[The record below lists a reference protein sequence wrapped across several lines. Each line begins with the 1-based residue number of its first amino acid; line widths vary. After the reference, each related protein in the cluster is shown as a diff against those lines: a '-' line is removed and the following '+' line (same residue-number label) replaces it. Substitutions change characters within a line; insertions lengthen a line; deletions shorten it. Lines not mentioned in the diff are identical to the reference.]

1 VKSSRRDRAMIATAV
16 GLVIVT
22 ATLVLTT
29 VRKAEHDGTKALQ
42 RLQLAQ
48 VQQLTRSMDTRMA
61 SIFTSLQ
68 GLTTP
73 SPGVPPWHVKL
84 NDPEDAAHLAQL
96 QALNPKARTG
106 FFLVDT
112 KGTLTNGTLLRDKSA
127 VGSTYSYAGLDA
139 VLAGK
144 PAILPVGPG
153 LTTTLPVILIGFPL
167 RDVTTQRLIG
177 AMLIESDVSVDS
189 AFNAEVAQLR
199 SGRTGEFS
207 FVDEAGVVVASSNT
221 ALLGKPLDEPVLAR
235 NVTGFSRAHDQIIV
249 VERVSSAGWR
259 TVFRQDV
266 DEFQGALTGP
276 LHSALGY
283 VVALGLFGAAVA
295 VVTLARRLRRAREE
309 QRRLEEISAVR
320 EEFISIVSHELRTPV
335 AGMLGFLQTT
345 LDHWDVMSEGERQR
359 TIARA
364 MSSARRL
371 HSLTRD
377 VLDTSTIEAEG
388 MSYTMSEVDLR
399 DEISSAVAAERD
411 LRPDRIL
418 SLELPDGPAWVR
430 CDPERVQQ
438 VVTNLLDNAVKSS
451 PPMTPIEV
459 SLTLEGDGVH
469 VAVRDH
475 GPGLS
480 DSELTRVF
488 EKFVRGRTSTPSGT
502 GLGLYICRQLV
513 EAQGGTI
520 HAERGSDGGA
530 RFVVVLPRVTE
541 TAGALGT

>member
-1 VKSSRRDRAMIATAV
+1 VKSTRRDRALIATAV
-16 GLVIVT
+16 ALVLLTAGLVV
-22 ATLVLTT
+22 TT
-29 VRKAEHDGTKALQ
+29 VRRAEHDGTKALQ
-42 RLQLAQ
+42 QLQLSQ
-48 VQQLTRSMDTRMA
+48 VQQLTRSMDSRMA

-68 GLTTP
+68 GLA
-73 SPGVPPWHVKL
+73 SAPPAWNMKP
-84 NDPEDAAHLAQL
+84 NDPQDAARLDQL
-96 QALNPKARTG
+96 QSLNPKARTG

-112 KGTLTNGTLLRDKSA
+112 KGTVTNGTLLRDRASL
-127 VGSTYSYAGLDA
+127 GSTYTHPGLDA
-139 VLAGK
+139 VLGGR
-144 PAILPVGPG
+144 PAILPVGTG
-153 LTTTLPVILIGFPL
+153 LTTTLPVLLIGFPL
-167 RDVTTQRLIG
+167 RDAAGQKVTG

-189 AFNAEVAQLR
+189 AFNVEVAQLR
-199 SGRTGEFS
+199 RGRTGEFS
-207 FVDEAGVVVASSNT
+207 FVDEAGVVVASSNA
-221 ALLGKPLDEPVLAR
+221 ALLGKPLDEPLLR
-235 NVTGFSRAHDQIIV
+235 GNVTGLMTAHDQIV
-249 VERVSSAGWR
+249 VIEPVASAGWR

-283 VVALGLFGAAVA
+283 VVAAGLLGAAVA

-345 LDHWDVMSEGERQR
+345 LDHWDVMTDGERQR

-388 MSYTMSEVDLR
+388 MAYDLTDVDLR
-399 DEISSAVAAERD
+399 DEVASAVAAERD
-411 LRPDRIL
+411 MRPDRVVT
-418 SLELPDGPAWVR
+418 LELPDEAAWVR
-430 CDPERVQQ
+430 CDPDRFQQ

-451 PPMTPIEV
+451 PPLTSIEV
-459 SLTLEGDGVH
+459 SVTVEGGDVQ

-488 EKFVRGRTSTPSGT
+488 DKFVRGRTSTPSGT

-513 EAQGGTI
+513 EAQGGSI
-520 HAERGSDGGA
+520 HAEHGDDGGA
-530 RFVVVLPRVTE
+530 RFVVALPRAAAPADTVD
-541 TAGALGT
+541 A

>member
-1 VKSSRRDRAMIATAV
+1 VKSTRKDRALIATAV
-16 GLVIVT
+16 GLVVLT

-29 VRKAEHDGTKALQ
+29 VLKAERDGTRALRQ
-42 RLQLAQ
+42 LQLAQ
-48 VQQLTRSMDTRMA
+48 VQQLTRSMDSRIA
-61 SIFTSLQ
+61 SIYPSLQ
-68 GLTTP
+68 GLANPTK
-73 SPGVPPWHVKL
+73 PWTVKV
-84 NDPEDAAHLAQL
+84 NDRGDAAQLATL

-106 FFLVDT
+106 FFLIDT
-112 KGTLTNGTLLRDKSA
+112 KGTVTNGTLLRDKNA
-127 VGSTYSYAGLDA
+127 IGSKYTYSGLDA

-144 PAILPVGPG
+144 PSILPVGKG
-153 LTTTLPVILIGFPL
+153 LTTTLPVIVIAFPL
-167 RDVTTQRLIG
+167 HDPTGQRVTG
-177 AMLIESDVSVDS
+177 AMIIESDISVDS

-199 SGRTGEFS
+199 RGRTGEFT
-207 FVDEAGVVVASSNT
+207 FVDENGIVLASSNA
-221 ALLGKPLDEPVLAR
+221 ALLGKPLDEPLLR
-235 NVTGFSRAHDQIIV
+235 GNTTGLVTAHDQIV
-249 VERVSSAGWR
+249 VIERVQSAGWR

-283 VVALGLFGAAVA
+283 VVAAGLFGAAVA

-345 LDHWDVMSEGERQR
+345 LDHWEVMTDGERQR
-359 TIARA
+359 TIGRA

-388 MSYTMSEVDLR
+388 LVYAVTEVDLAA
-399 DEISSAVAAERD
+399 EIASAVAAERD
-411 LRPDRIL
+411 IRPDRTLEL
-418 SLELPDGPAWVR
+418 SLPDSPAWVR
-430 CDPERVQQ
+430 CDPDRVQQ
-438 VVTNLLDNAVKSS
+438 VITNLLDNAIKSS
-451 PPMTPIEV
+451 PPATPIEV
-459 SLTLEGDGVH
+459 SVSLSPSGEQVE

-480 DSELTRVF
+480 DAELTRVF
-488 EKFVRGRTSTPSGT
+488 EKFVRGRTSTPTGT

-520 HAERGSDGGA
+520 RAERGEGNGA
-530 RFVVVLPRVTE
+530 RFVILLPRVAAPAE
-541 TAGALGT
+541 PVHA

>member
-1 VKSSRRDRAMIATAV
+1 VKSTRRDRALIATAV
-16 GLVIVT
+16 GLVAVT

-42 RLQLAQ
+42 QLQLAQ
-48 VQQLTRSMDTRMA
+48 VQQLTRSMDSRMA

-68 GLTTP
+68 GLA
-73 SPGVPPWHVKL
+73 SAPPAWRVKL
-84 NDPEDAAHLAQL
+84 NDPADAGRLATL
-96 QALNPKARTG
+96 QSLNPKARTG

-112 KGTLTNGTLLRDKSA
+112 KGVITNGTLLRDKNA
-127 VGSTYSYAGLDA
+127 VGTTYSRPGLDA
-139 VLAGK
+139 VLGGK
-144 PAILPVGPG
+144 PAILPVGRG
-153 LTTTLPVILIGFPL
+153 LTTTLPVVLIGFPL
-167 RDVTTQRLIG
+167 RDASGQNVTG

-189 AFNAEVAQLR
+189 AFNAEVAQLKR
-199 SGRTGEFS
+199 GRTGEFS
-207 FVDEAGVVVASSNT
+207 FVDEAGTVVASSNA
-221 ALLGKPLDEPVLAR
+221 ALLGKPLDEPLLAR
-235 NVTGFSRAHDQIIV
+235 HVTGLRTAHDQV
-249 VERVSSAGWR
+249 VVIEPVTAAGWR

-283 VVALGLFGAAVA
+283 VVAAGLLGAAVA

-345 LDHWDVMSEGERQR
+345 LDHWEVMTDGERQR
-359 TIARA
+359 TISRA

-377 VLDTSTIEAEG
+377 VLDTSTIEAQG
-388 MSYTMSEVDLR
+388 MGYAITDVDLR
-399 DEISSAVAAERD
+399 EEIASAVAAERD
-411 LRPDRIL
+411 LRPDRTL
-418 SLELPDGPAWVR
+418 TLDLPESPAWVR
-430 CDPERVQQ
+430 CDPDRLQQ

-459 SLTLEGDGVH
+459 SVSLDGHDVH
-469 VAVRDH
+469 LAVRDH
-475 GPGLS
+475 GAGLS

-488 EKFVRGRTSTPSGT
+488 DKFVRGRTSTPTGT
-502 GLGLYICRQLV
+502 GLGLYICRQIV
-513 EAQGGTI
+513 EAQGGSI
-520 HAERGSDGGA
+520 HAERGEGGGA
-530 RFVVVLPRVTE
+530 RFVVALPRAAAPAEAVST
-541 TAGALGT
+541 